1 MSAQIEGRA
10 VNGQKETEM
19 TMATVFVTMMSKPDA
34 WNVSAQHSAKRIDPA
49 FDYDR
54 LERDLAFYYFSDG
67 SIAGVRPMSHQAW
80 ISGEVVAPQPE

>member
-1 MSAQIEGRA
+1 MSAQIEGRTG
-10 VNGQKETEM
+10 NGQKETEM

-54 LERDLAFYYFSDG
+54 MEQDLAFYYFCDG

-80 ISGEVVAPQPE
+80 ISGEVTPQPE